1 METLTR
7 VSPNLAFAIELMRH
21 HLRADYGYDFSF
33 VVLAG
38 GALVAAN
45 NAADGVVIAQATE
58 VATK

>member
-1 METLTR
+1 MEQIIS
-7 VSPNLAFAIELMRH
+7 VSPDLAFAIELMRH

-45 NAADGVVIAQATE
+45 NAADGIIIAQATE
-58 VATK
+58 VAP